1 MNTGTRAC
9 QLCSEI
15 NAAIDFQLKV
25 ADGAI
30 S

>member
-1 MNTGTRAC
+1 MNAGTRAC
-9 QLCSEI
+9 QLRSEI

-25 ADGAI
+25 AGRAI